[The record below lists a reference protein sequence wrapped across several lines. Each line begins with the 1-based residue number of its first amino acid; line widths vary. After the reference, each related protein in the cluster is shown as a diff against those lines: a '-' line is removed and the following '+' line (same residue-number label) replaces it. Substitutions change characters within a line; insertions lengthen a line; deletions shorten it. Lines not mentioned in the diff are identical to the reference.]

1 MEIKRGRVLQMMLFI
16 PGNAQHQ
23 INNADDEDLLILYA
37 FAISDFSKIRYH
49 F

>member
-1 MEIKRGRVLQMMLFI
+1 VHSVEPGRLLFI

-23 INNADDEDLLILYA
+23 INNVDAEDLLILYA
-37 FAISDFSKIRYH
+37 FAISDFSKVQYH